1 MVGFVHLNLFV
12 EYLHFVPYF
21 HIVEEQ
27 IGNFDLVDYFHN
39 FLVLYNLGYTLAM
52 LPDMIMGM
60 LTGQN
65 KNLTLHKGA
74 LPLLMVFGSLFCH
87 NPIMKYLLLGLGGL
101 GFLGQSN
108 KELQGREGTSRTL
121 STYKRY
127 PDEPT
132 DGRIVFN
139 GIKGQDI
146 AVTIDGNPFVV
157 QLDPLTI
164 DSYNRGA
171 VSQGSLCNAVLRA
184 YDEQHVG
191 VSERYEQA
199 ISQQEEQNIDQ
210 TLALK

>member
-1 MVGFVHLNLFV
+1 MNYSFIYHSGIKGQKWGIRRYQYLDRTLTPEGKIRYAKIGTTVG
-12 EYLHFVPYF
+12 
-21 HIVEEQ
+21 Q
-27 IGNFDLVDYFHN
+27 S
-39 FLVLYNLGYTLAM
+39 
-52 LPDMIMGM
+52 
-60 LTGQN
+60 GQKISSN
-65 KNLTLHKGA
+65 VASIDRTISGSRYAKKHKA
-74 LPLLMVFGSLFCH
+74 EIAKM
-87 NPIMKYLLLGLGGL
+87 
-101 GFLGQSN
+101 SN

-132 DGRIVFN
+132 DGRIVLN

-171 VSQGSLCNAVLRA
+171 VSQGALCNAVLKA
-184 YDEQHVG
+184 YDEQYSG
-191 VSERYEQA
+191 VSERYERVVK
-199 ISQQEEQNIDQ
+199 QQEQEQLDQ